1 MNNSIVRSMN
11 DSAGDAAHGVAG
23 ALDAGLGADP
33 RSCFRDLL
41 DNVNLIAVTIDLN
54 ARITYCNRFFL
65 SLTGWSFDEIEGRN
79 WHEVFEP
86 PSIEDLR
93 PLFADMFRDL
103 PNSWHHENDVLTRSG
118 ERRTVRWNNM
128 LLKDAQGNTLAAA
141 SIGEDVTDR
150 KNLERALS
158 DCNARERGTLA
169 RELHDGLGQEL
180 VGIALLA
187 RSLATSANRDQLDIA
202 EDLRRLSVIASN
214 AIESCRKIARGFAP
228 FSELQGGLVHA
239 IRQLSEMGPDWEG
252 PTLEFSAHQTA
263 PLLLSAEACDH
274 VYHLA
279 LEGLNNAVKH
289 AGAARIQIALEI
301 HSGTVGLT
309 IADDGVGVSKV
320 SDLGAGL
327 GVKMMRQRAALLNA
341 TLRFEPCGDHGT
353 RLVLNC
359 SQPPL
364 AP

>member
-1 MNNSIVRSMN
+1 MN
-11 DSAGDAAHGVAG
+11 DPAGHGAQEIAAAHNA
-23 ALDAGLGADP
+23 ALDIGLAPDP
-33 RSCFRDLL
+33 RDCFRDLL
-41 DNVNLIAVTIDLN
+41 DNVNLIAVTIDCN
-54 ARITYCNRFFL
+54 ARITYCNQFFL
-65 SLTGWSFDEIEGRN
+65 NLTGWSFEEIEGRN
-79 WHEVFEP
+79 WHEVFVP

-93 PLFADMFRDL
+93 PLFSDMFRDL
-103 PNSWHHENDVLTRSG
+103 PNSWHHENDVLMRNG
-118 ERRTVRWNNM
+118 EQRTVRWNNM
-128 LLKDAQGNTLAAA
+128 LLRDARGNTIGAG

-150 KNLERALS
+150 KKLERALT

-187 RSLATSANRDQLDIA
+187 RSLATSAGRDRLGIA

-239 IRQLSEMGPDWEG
+239 IRQLAVTGPDWQG
-252 PTLEFSAHQTA
+252 PTLEFSVHQTA

-279 LEGLNNAVKH
+279 QEGVNNAVKH
-289 AGAARIQIALEI
+289 AGATRIQITLEI
-301 HSGTVGLT
+301 QPGTVGLK
-309 IADDGVGVSKV
+309 ISDDGIGASKV

-327 GVKMMRQRAALLNA
+327 GVKMMRHRAALLHA
-341 TLRFEPCGDHGT
+341 TLRFESGGERGT
-353 RLVLNC
+353 LLVLNC

-364 AP
+364 PP

>member
-1 MNNSIVRSMN
+1 MRSMN
-11 DSAGDAAHGVAG
+11 DPAGQGAHAVAAAHDV
-23 ALDAGLGADP
+23 ALDVGLAPDP
-33 RSCFRDLL
+33 RACFRDLL
-41 DNVNLIAVTIDLN
+41 DNVNLIAVTLDQN

-65 SLTGWSFDEIEGRN
+65 NLTGWSFKEIEGRK
-79 WHEVFEP
+79 WQEVFVP

-93 PLFADMFRDL
+93 PLFSDLFRDL
-103 PNSWHHENDVLTRSG
+103 PNSWQHENDVLMRNG
-118 ERRTVRWNNM
+118 EQRTVRWNNM
-128 LLKDAQGNTLAAA
+128 LLRDAQGNAIGAG

-150 KNLERALS
+150 KKLERALA

-187 RSLATSANRDQLDIA
+187 RSLATSASRDQLDIA

-239 IRQLSEMGPDWEG
+239 IRQLAATGPNWQG
-252 PTLEFSAHQTA
+252 PALEFSAHQTA

-279 LEGLNNAVKH
+279 QEGVNNAVKH
-289 AGAARIQIALEI
+289 AGATRIRIALEI
-301 HSGTVGLT
+301 HPGTIGLT
-309 IADDGVGVSKV
+309 VSDDGVGASKV
-320 SDLGAGL
+320 SDLGSGL
-327 GVKMMRQRAALLNA
+327 GVKMMRHRAALLHA
-341 TLRFEPCGDHGT
+341 TLRFEPCGDKGT

-364 AP
+364 PP